1 MNATLLLFALLGAQT
16 PASAEAPPAPGDHVD
31 HDEASMFAGDSAPT
45 APTEGSAAAPKPD
58 GGPHDDGSHDEGSHD
73 EGAMFGDDAASTSSA
88 SASTTSASA
97 SSVSSTSTA
106 TDSGLLARS
115 ESALTLGGQLFLRFN
130 GAFREDTPVDEG
142 AVTAP
147 SLIDAFADVRPNDR
161 VRGFAQ
167 LRFSVDPTVVDGDVN
182 AFGAAQSPFD
192 LRLAQAWTK
201 FDLGRVAYVTVG
213 RQRIRWGTGRFW
225 NPSDFINQEVRNSVD
240 FFDQRV
246 GVDIVKVHFPFE
258 QLGWNLYL
266 IGLVN
271 GLDVVGDTGLAARAE
286 FVVGEAELALSSFV
300 QHDAPL
306 RLGADASAGIGLF
319 DVRGEAVLSRGLGR
333 KLFKGDLDFKNG
345 TLPEEVDTDDDWFFQ
360 GVVGAE
366 ASFKYTDTDTF
377 SVGAEYFYNQ
387 AGYTSAK
394 IYPFLFLNGGYV
406 PLYTGM
412 HYGAAYVFVPG
423 PFMWDDVNFTLS
435 TLGNLSDRSF
445 LTRFDV
451 QWVILQYLTVNTFV
465 AGHWGSI
472 GEFKLGID
480 IPPIP
485 GVPQLA
491 DGFRLENELVDVG
504 VAARVNF

>member
-1 MNATLLLFALLGAQT
+1 MHAALLWFSLVSAQAPT
-16 PASAEAPPAPGDHVD
+16 PAADAVAADDHGEAAMFGADDSASPARAASPEERPADGGNPAGDD
-31 HDEASMFAGDSAPT
+31 SHDEA
-45 APTEGSAAAPKPD
+45 
-58 GGPHDDGSHDEGSHD
+58 
-73 EGAMFGDDAASTSSA
+73 AMFGGGDAPPPSTPPSPSPSTSMP
-88 SASTTSASA
+88 TTAA
-97 SSVSSTSTA
+97 V
-106 TDSGLLARS
+106 DGSGILSRS
-115 ESALTLGGQLFLRFN
+115 ETALTLGGQLFLRMN
-130 GAFREDTPVDEG
+130 GAFREGTAVDDG
-142 AVTAP
+142 VVTAP

-161 VRGFAQ
+161 IRGFAQ
-167 LRFSVDPTVVDGDVN
+167 LRFTVDPTVLAGDVN
-182 AFGAAQSPFD
+182 AFGIAQVPFD
-192 LRLAQAWTK
+192 LQLAQAWTK

-225 NPSDFINQEVRNSVD
+225 NPTDFINQEIRNSVD

-246 GVDIVKVHFPFE
+246 GVDLVKVHFPFE

-271 GLDVVGDTGLAARAE
+271 GLDVVGDGGLAARAE
-286 FVVGEAELALSSFV
+286 FVVGESELALSSFL
-300 QHDAPL
+300 QRDAPL
-306 RLGADASAGIGLF
+306 RLGIDASAGIGLF
-319 DVRGEAVLSRGLGR
+319 DVKGEAVLSRGLGR
-333 KLFKGDLDFKNG
+333 KLFTGELDFDNG
-345 TLPEEVDTDDDWFFQ
+345 ILPEEVDTDDDWYFQ

-394 IYPFLFLNGGYV
+394 IYPFLFLNGGFV

-412 HYGAAYVFVPG
+412 HYAAAYVFVPG
-423 PFMWDDVNFTLS
+423 PFVWDEVNFTLS

-445 LTRFDV
+445 LTRFDT
-451 QWVILQYLTVNTFV
+451 QWILLQYLTINAFI
-465 AGHWGSI
+465 AGHWGSV

-480 IPPIP
+480 IPPLP

-491 DGFRLENELVDVG
+491 DGFRLDNELIDVG